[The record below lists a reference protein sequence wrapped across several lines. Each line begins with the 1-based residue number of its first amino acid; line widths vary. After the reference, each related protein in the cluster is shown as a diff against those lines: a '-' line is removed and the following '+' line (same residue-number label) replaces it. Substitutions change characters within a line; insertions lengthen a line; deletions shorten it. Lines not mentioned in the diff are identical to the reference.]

1 MCPSANVHAHM
12 YKTGTRQT
20 IQANLHHVTTAYVD
34 VGKEN
39 AHVADVHLGV
49 GNLAPLTLLVGRTE
63 YAYPAIRDMETGSLQ
78 ARNQLPQ
85 AHGAHL
91 FLQSVCYA
99 QLPRQFDDFVGVE
112 VTRTHRR
119 SQNLVDDASPLRIPT
134 SA

>member
-1 MCPSANVHAHM
+1 M

-63 YAYPAIRDMETGSLQ
+63 YAYPAVRDMETGSLEKPDTPGPWR
-78 ARNQLPQ
+78 A
-85 AHGAHL
+85 
-91 FLQSVCYA
+91 
-99 QLPRQFDDFVGVE
+99 
-112 VTRTHRR
+112 
-119 SQNLVDDASPLRIPT
+119 LVPPIGLLRPT
-134 SA
+134 STPVRRFCRRGGHPYASKKSESGG